1 MGKDEPCGIP
11 DPISIGFSRRVRDA
25 LKQREENRQPPWTI
39 AGLARAIGIENN
51 QISNLNRYVN
61 IGVSSSGYTHWRP
74 DWMLRTAK
82 VLEIPADF
90 DLQLWNPLAAGGA
103 GWMGAASAPDRAV
116 KLRIGLASEYPDLFE
131 IAFEIYAACADAR
144 AREHGGSFQIDI
156 DKPGSR
162 EKVHGK
168 FLGNCSNYHIIML
181 DDPWIPEFEPKL
193 LDLGQ
198 LPLEE
203 FQDSRLLE
211 GLFLQPLLEICRFPI
226 GSGKLCG
233 LPILGD
239 VDFLCYDTA
248 APWNDRLRDLFT
260 GSVIDPDQLKCEIL
274 SENRIR
280 TPGRDEAGPCPAM
293 SFLIRNLEDED
304 LVENFWLLLRAY
316 GLEDEY
322 RPQED
327 EEVRIPS
334 DVARRASDWMYE
346 VDPEWNRRLSGG
358 ELLDNLVAGSGPALT
373 FAWPNTILPEVR
385 NDPSIAKRIG
395 LHQFARQAL
404 LGAHVLAIPEG
415 SGGQREQIEA
425 ARAILTLTTNPQM
438 QFILADLG
446 SIPVLN
452 GFEQLL
458 ELRKRPFWKENYATM
473 VEALKSSHPRPRTPR
488 WREFARQ
495 LAEQLRRR
503 RFCDV
508 PGLIRFI

>member
-1 MGKDEPCGIP
+1 MGIDEPCGIP
-11 DPISIGFSRRVRDA
+11 DPISIDFSRRVRDA

-39 AGLARAIGIENN
+39 AGLARVIGIESN

-61 IGVSSSGYTHWRP
+61 IGVSLSGYTHWRP

-82 VLEIPADF
+82 VLEIPADVN
-90 DLQLWNPLAAGGA
+90 LQQWNPLTAGNAGGS
-103 GWMGAASAPDRAV
+103 GAASPPDRSV
-116 KLRIGLASEYPDLFE
+116 KLRIGLASDYPDLFE
-131 IAFEIYAACADAR
+131 IAFEIYAACADAG

-168 FLGNCSNYHIIML
+168 FLANCNNYHIIML
-181 DDPWIPEFEPKL
+181 DDPWIPEFEPRL
-193 LDLGQ
+193 LDLRQ

-203 FQDSRLLE
+203 IQDSKRLE
-211 GLFLQPLLEICRFPI
+211 ELFFQPLVEICKFPRD
-226 GSGKLCG
+226 SGKLCG
-233 LPILGD
+233 LPIVGD

-248 APWNDRLRDLFT
+248 AAWNQRLRDLLN
-260 GSVIDPDQLKCEIL
+260 GSVIDPDQLKGEIL
-274 SENRIR
+274 SENRR
-280 TPGRDEAGPCPAM
+280 PTPGRDEPGPYAEG

-322 RPQED
+322 YAQQD
-327 EEVRIPS
+327 GEVKIPS
-334 DVARRASDWMYE
+334 DLAKRSSDWMYE

-358 ELLDNLVAGSGPALT
+358 ELLDNMVAGSGPAMT
-373 FAWPNTILPEVR
+373 FAWPNTILPAVR

-404 LGAHVLAIPEG
+404 LGTQVLAIPEG
-415 SGGQREQIEA
+415 SGGQREQVEA
-425 ARAILTLTTNPQM
+425 AKAILTLTTNPQM

-452 GFEQLL
+452 GPQHLL
-458 ELRKRPFWKENYATM
+458 ELRKRPFWKENYAKM
-473 VEALKSSHPRPRTPR
+473 VEALRSSHPRPRTPR
-488 WREFARQ
+488 WREFSRQ

-503 RFCDV
+503 RFSDV
-508 PGLIRFI
+508 PGLMRFI